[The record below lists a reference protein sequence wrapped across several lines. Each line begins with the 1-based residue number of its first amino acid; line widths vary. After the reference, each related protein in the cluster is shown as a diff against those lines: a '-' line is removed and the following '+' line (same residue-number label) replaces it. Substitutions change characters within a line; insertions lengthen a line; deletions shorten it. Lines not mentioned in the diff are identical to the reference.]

1 MLVQCRQWHP
11 HQPPTGAAQLQT
23 TSALYQHHL
32 NWSLARGSD
41 DVGFA
46 AGPYTFA
53 DNRHTVAMASE
64 LDELRKALDGMRAS
78 ILRKVTGL
86 SDADARRS
94 TVPSGTNLAGLVQH
108 LTYVESLWFEE
119 IVSGRS
125 ARRGK
130 RSMQVDEA
138 ISVATL
144 RSEYRA
150 ACAAS
155 NAIISSIG
163 DADGPVTSRRQDA
176 RPSLGDPQRAGGNR
190 PACWPRGHHSRTDRR
205 SHGSITTGIPG
216 APGPRTA

>member
-1 MLVQCRQWHP
+1 MPQMASTPTTNRSGRAADNLSPLATPISTGV
-11 HQPPTGAAQLQT
+11 PPA
-23 TSALYQHHL
+23 
-32 NWSLARGSD
+32 GSD
-41 DVGFA
+41 DIGFA

-130 RSMQVDEA
+130 RSMQVDKA
-138 ISVATL
+138 ISLATL

-163 DADGPVTSRRQDA
+163 DAEA
-176 RPSLGDPQRAGGNR
+176 RP
-190 PACWPRGHHSRTDRR
+190 
-205 SHGSITTGIPG
+205 
-216 APGPRTA
+216 